1 MAKIAEKYFIFLTNH
16 QPSYQSSYEDK
27 LTIQQAFKV
36 PIVLLSNCQR
46 GVYDLTNEL
55 KAPLEAIDKWTYE
68 EVIGFEPD
76 ES

>member
-1 MAKIAEKYFIFLTNH
+1 MTYTSRARARRILL
-16 QPSYQSSYEDK
+16 DRG
-27 LTIQQAFKV
+27 FKPI

-55 KAPLEAIDKWTYE
+55 KAPLEAIEKWANE

-76 ES
+76 EG